1 MKKHNEGYTLAMV
14 LMVMLVLTTVSV
26 AVLTAAVRNLTF
38 QRDSVDRL
46 NAQYQA
52 QGQVERM
59 LGELIQGTSATTV
72 VAGEEAAV
80 LDWLESCGLA
90 QTQITGI
97 TMEEDQLTCLVS
109 LTCSETVGK
118 YIYTVDAVITVSAK
132 LRIEKNGLEN
142 ITGYTVSDVTT
153 EYTSYEIGGRLA

>member
-14 LMVMLVLTTVSV
+14 LMVLLVLTAVSL
-26 AVLTAAVRNLTF
+26 AVLTAAGRNLTF
-38 QRDSVDRL
+38 QRDSLDRL

-59 LGELIQGTSATTV
+59 LGELLQGTSSPTV
-72 VAGEEAAV
+72 VADEEAAV
-80 LDWLESCGLA
+80 LDWLNSCGLT
-90 QTQITGI
+90 QPQITGI
-97 TMEEDQLTCLVS
+97 TMEEDRLTCSVS

-118 YIYTVDAVITVSAK
+118 YTYTVEAVIAVSAK
-132 LRIEKNGLEN
+132 LRIEKNDLEN